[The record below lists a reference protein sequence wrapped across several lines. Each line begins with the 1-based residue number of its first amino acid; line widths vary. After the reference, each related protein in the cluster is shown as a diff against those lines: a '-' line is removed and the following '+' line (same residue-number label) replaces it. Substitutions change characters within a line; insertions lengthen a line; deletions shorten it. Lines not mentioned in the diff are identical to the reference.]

1 MATNNRG
8 GKREGAG
15 KKPTGPI
22 KIKVAYSLAPDVV
35 EYLRSI
41 THRPQAQVIEEALR
55 DHQEKHK
62 GVNENGKYIFS

>member
-1 MATNNRG
+1 MNHG
-8 GKREGAG
+8 GKRDGAG
-15 KKPTGPI
+15 KPNTGPI

-35 EYLRSI
+35 GYLRSI

>member
-1 MATNNRG
+1 MGSLSHG
-8 GKREGAG
+8 GKRPGAG

-55 DHQEKHK
+55 DHREKEK
-62 GVNENGKYIFS
+62 NV

>member
-1 MATNNRG
+1 MGSLSRG
-8 GKREGAG
+8 GKRPGAG

-41 THRPQAQVIEEALR
+41 LGRPQAQVIEEALR
-55 DHQEKHK
+55 DHREKHNK
-62 GVNENGKYIFS
+62 EKDNV